1 MILDHNSRNVLHQNK
16 PSRRS
21 FPFRHLP
28 PTAIRVEGQD
38 LWQGFV
44 SLFQSQKP
52 HETFRKAVM
61 EYTHCSNC
69 FLVSSGRAALTLIWL
84 ALKKLSTR
92 KRVILPAYSCPTVV
106 QSILLAGLTPDF
118 CDVLP
123 ANLGFDIP
131 MLRGLI
137 NEDVLAI
144 VPTYLYGYAQDIT
157 DILDL
162 AHSRNIYVIEDAAQA
177 FGASFNGVMVGTLGE
192 AGIYSMGRGKCIPT
206 GHGGIIVA
214 KQALSQAIIETSREL
229 GFSIPRFDVTTFLLF
244 MAYSIATHPFGW
256 WFVCRSP
263 LNPAHEGMN
272 IHSLPPIHLGTL
284 SAVQSAIGHSILKR
298 LEEIQETRLKNALRL
313 IDLLEKFDFISIPE
327 IHPKAKPVFLRLPI
341 ITKDEHL
348 AEKLFQMLWKEGIG
362 VSKSYYRTLPDLYKQ
377 TLLLDSEVKYPGAEF
392 LANCLLTLPT
402 HAYLEEI
409 DFVNI
414 SRVLDQL

>member
-1 MILDHNSRNVLHQNK
+1 MNHKPRDTLHQYK

-44 SLFQSQKP
+44 SLFQGEKP
-52 HETFRKAVM
+52 YESFRKAVM
-61 EYTHCSNC
+61 DYTQCSNC
-69 FLVSSGRAALTLIWL
+69 FLVSSGRAALTLIWF

-92 KRVILPAYSCPTVV
+92 KQVIVPAYSCPTVV
-106 QSILLAGLTPDF
+106 QSILFADLTPVF
-118 CDVLP
+118 CDVSP
-123 ANLGFDIP
+123 ENLSFDML
-131 MLRGLI
+131 MLRELI

-144 VPTYLYGYAQDIT
+144 VPTHLYGFAQDIT
-157 DILDL
+157 DVLDL
-162 AHSRNIYVIEDAAQA
+162 AHARNIYVIEDAAQA
-177 FGASFNGVMVGTLGE
+177 FGATFDGAMVGTLGD

-214 KQALSQAIIETSREL
+214 KQALSQAITEAILDLNLS
-229 GFSIPRFDVTTFLLF
+229 SPRFEATSFLLF
-244 MAYSIATHPFGW
+244 MAYSIGTHPFGW

-272 IHSLPPIHLGTL
+272 IHSLPPIRLETL
-284 SAVQSAIGHSILKR
+284 SAVQSAIGHSILR
-298 LEEIQETRLKNALRL
+298 RIEEIQEIRLENALKL
-313 IDLLEKFDFISIPE
+313 INLLEEYDFIVIPK
-327 IHPKAKPVFLRLPI
+327 IHPRAKSVFLRLPI

-348 AEKLFQMLWKEGIG
+348 AEKLFQMLWREGIG

-377 TLLLDSEVKYPGAEF
+377 TVLFDSGMKYPGAEL
-392 LANCLLTLPT
+392 LAKCLLTLPT
-402 HAYLEEI
+402 HAYLEEA
-409 DFVNI
+409 DFVNL
-414 SRVLDQL
+414 SRILNYL